1 MLKQKQPRFNTVL
14 TEAVHEGLDSIGPSI
29 TDAVLFYMKKKA
41 AIQLDRHDLDP
52 VVFDGCLKG
61 LFGWGAEI
69 VEKKIL
75 ECLYLKLEVR
85 IKIGSGFVF
94 ADEVKKARK
103 FLDSSDLLIAQP
115 AGEPENNRKSTRK
128 PLLVNNKGQT
138 L

>member
-1 MLKQKQPRFNTVL
+1 LKERESKFSTAL
-14 TEAVHEGLDSIGPSI
+14 TEAVREGLDSIGPSI

-52 VVFDGCLKG
+52 DIFDGCLKG

-85 IKIGSGFVF
+85 IKIESGFVF

-103 FLDSSDLLIAQP
+103 LLDSSDLLIA
-115 AGEPENNRKSTRK
+115 EPTSELENNRKSTRK
-128 PLLVNNKGQT
+128 ALLINNKGQT